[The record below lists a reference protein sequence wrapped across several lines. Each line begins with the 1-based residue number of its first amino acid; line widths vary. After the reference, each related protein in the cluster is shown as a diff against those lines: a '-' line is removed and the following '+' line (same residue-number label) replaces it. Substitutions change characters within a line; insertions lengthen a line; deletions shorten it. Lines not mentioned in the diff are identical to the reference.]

1 MFTDQQRQALSR
13 LLAAQGLPPEIQVAE
28 RMAGDGSDRQFYRF
42 AVGDLSLLAVLPSAS
57 QPQGMAEARAA
68 NAIGRHF
75 FRHGAAVPRIY
86 GFAEECGL
94 ILFEDLGDT
103 KLHDLILLQGA
114 EAPEVD
120 TYYRQALAAL
130 VHLQTETRQGFQP
143 DWCWDT
149 PRYDRALMLARE
161 SGYFQKALCEDFL
174 GMNGLPRGLGQEF
187 VFLAERAMQE
197 PADFILHRDFQS
209 RNLMVHEG
217 KVRIIDFQGARLGPL
232 GYDPASLLI
241 DPYAG
246 LSPNRQQALLGCYLD
261 ALASHIPLDRGRFIE
276 GYYYMALQRNLQILG
291 AFAFLSKNRGKQF
304 FRQFIT
310 PAAGSLHEHL
320 AAPQGRDFPCLRAVV
335 ARVRD
340 FLNNDGLAKFVTPA
354 KAATQPCCDSPKRLD
369 SGLRRNDG
377 M

>member
-1 MFTDQQRQALSR
+1 VFTEQQRQSLGR
-13 LLAAQGLPPEIQVAE
+13 LLAAQGLPPEIQATQK
-28 RMAGDGSDRQFYRF
+28 MAGDGSDRQFYRF
-42 AVGDLSLLAVLPSAS
+42 AAGELALLAVLPSAS

-68 NAIGRHF
+68 NAMGRHF
-75 FRHGAAVPRIY
+75 FAHGAAVPRIY

-103 KLHDLILLQGA
+103 KLHDLVLQQGA
-114 EAPEVD
+114 AASEVD
-120 TYYRQALAAL
+120 ACYRQALSAL
-130 VHLQTETRQGFQP
+130 AHLQTETREGFQP

-161 SGYFQKALCEDFL
+161 SAYFQKAMCEDFL
-174 GMNGLPRGLGQEF
+174 GMTDLPQGLGQEF

-209 RNLMVHEG
+209 RNLMLCEG
-217 KVRIIDFQGARLGPL
+217 KIRIIDFQGARLGPL

-246 LSPNRQQALLGCYLD
+246 LSLDRQQALLGWYLD
-261 ALASHIPLDRGRFIE
+261 ALAAHIPLDRGRFIE

-310 PAAGSLHEHL
+310 PAAATLHEHL
-320 AAPQGRDFPCLRAVV
+320 AAPQGRDFSCLRVV
-335 ARVRD
+335 VEQVRN
-340 FLNNDGLAKFVTPA
+340 FLENQNGTI
-354 KAATQPCCDSPKRLD
+354 
-369 SGLRRNDG
+369 
-377 M
+377 